1 MNTFEQLV
9 EAWKLV
15 KAHAPV
21 FTGKPA
27 GDDLNWAMQQI
38 RETGKPAG
46 DIPAMNQK
54 ASEMLNRWMPS
65 LTAQEAGEHIRRIHA
80 LSYALES
87 ELVSEFVRRGYS
99 NFDAVQAARQIAYGF
114 QYKPA

>member
-1 MNTFEQLV
+1 MSTFEQLT
-9 EAWKLV
+9 EAYKIV

-21 FTGKPA
+21 FTGKPT

-38 RETGKPAG
+38 AETGKPAG
-46 DIPAMNQK
+46 DNPAMNQK
-54 ASEMLNRWMPS
+54 ASEMLNRWVPS
-65 LTAQEAGEHIRRIHA
+65 LMASDAGEHIRKIHD
-80 LSYALES
+80 LSYALEA
-87 ELVSEFVRRGYS
+87 ELISSFAARGYS